1 MVLVT
6 ILLPINL
13 YTPPTMNIPNLIL
26 PPRLSPEFPTALR
39 ELRERTTL
47 NFSEL
52 ARLVEVSSSM
62 INRYEQG
69 VSSPRPSTYL
79 KLNEVIYE
87 HLDENVRA
95 ALTQPSE
102 TSLTT
107 ASIEELCAELK
118 RRGVTTITLTF

>member
-1 MVLVT
+1 MVLAA

-39 ELRERTTL
+39 ELRERATL

-52 ARLVEVSSSM
+52 ARLVEVSSAM
-62 INRYEQG
+62 ITRYEQG
-69 VSSPRPSTYL
+69 VSSPRPSMYL

>member
-1 MVLVT
+1 
-6 ILLPINL
+6 
-13 YTPPTMNIPNLIL
+13 MNIPNLIL

-69 VSSPRPSTYL
+69 ISSPRPSTYL

-87 HLDENVRA
+87 HLDESVRT
-95 ALTQPSE
+95 ALMQPSE

-118 RRGVTTITLTF
+118 CRGVATVTLTF